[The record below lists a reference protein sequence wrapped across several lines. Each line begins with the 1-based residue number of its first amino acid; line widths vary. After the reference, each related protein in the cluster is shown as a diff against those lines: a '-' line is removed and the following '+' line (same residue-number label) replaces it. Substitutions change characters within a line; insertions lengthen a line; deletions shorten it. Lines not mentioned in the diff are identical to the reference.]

1 MPVRSTMSDLI
12 ALVRTMI
19 NDPNTGTP
27 QFTDQDIQNRLDAS
41 RDDIRYEQLKE
52 APSIVNAASTNN
64 QAQFVYA
71 DYHSRYQWW
80 EADVVL
86 QGDLSGNFWKVI
98 APAASDYTTGYW
110 QFQLTPFVNG
120 TAPGQL
126 PPVYATGKVYDPYC
140 ASADLLEFLAAK
152 WALSFDIMVNGQK
165 FLQSQAA
172 DALQKV
178 AKTYRMQQKPR
189 VMRMVRSD
197 LNGQS
202 DLSLGLTELDRMASG
217 SGSG

>member
-1 MPVRSTMSDLI
+1 
-12 ALVRTMI
+12 MI
-19 NDPNTGTP
+19 NDPSSGTP
-27 QFTDQDIQNRLDAS
+27 QFTDQQIQDRLDAS

-98 APAASDYTTGYW
+98 TPAASDYITGYW

-140 ASADLLEFLAAK
+140 ASADLLEFWGAK
-152 WALSFDIMVNGQK
+152 KVLEYDVIVGGQT
-165 FLQSQAA
+165 FRRSQAV
-172 DALQKV
+172 DALQKL
-178 AKTYRMQQKPR
+178 AKTYRMQAKPK
-189 VMRMVRSD
+189 VAKMRRSD
-197 LNGQS
+197 LSAYQ
-202 DLSLGLTELDRMASG
+202 EI
-217 SGSG
+217 